1 MAESPPYYYETEVEW
16 RGEKDLKLYG
26 GKLPPIGAGAP
37 PEFNGR
43 EENWSP
49 EHLFVAA
56 LNSCYALTLLA
67 IAEFSKVSLV
77 SLSSSAKGRLEK
89 MQGSTYQVTEIVVRP
104 RVVVA
109 SANDFQRMPRIL
121 DKAKEN
127 CLVSNSIKK
136 GGMAAGIHMDMKTDK
151 ETVSVHL
158 GPSCRVRRVRGFDES
173 QKASIKSSLGRA
185 VPKKRWRFDSGESA
199 EKNFFKP
206 ALSFGW
212 LIRISAVVPSRR
224 ISRPD
229 SGASC
234 EGRGI

>member
-77 SLSSSAKGRLEK
+77 SLSSSAKGR
-89 MQGSTYQVTEIVVRP
+89 
-104 RVVVA
+104 
-109 SANDFQRMPRIL
+109 
-121 DKAKEN
+121 
-127 CLVSNSIKK
+127 
-136 GGMAAGIHMDMKTDK
+136 
-151 ETVSVHL
+151 
-158 GPSCRVRRVRGFDES
+158 
-173 QKASIKSSLGRA
+173 
-185 VPKKRWRFDSGESA
+185 PKKCRAALIKLPR
-199 EKNFFKP
+199 
-206 ALSFGW
+206 LSFAPES
-212 LIRISAVVPSRR
+212 LSLPPTISSACRASSTRPKKIVLCPTRSRARSPSSQRCFTAR
-224 ISRPD
+224 LRHRLLRWATSLH
-229 SGASC
+229 C
-234 EGRGI
+234 